1 MTDYSDLLESL
12 LQCHGEP
19 LTLER
24 QGEAYNQGAEN
35 DSNDGKWHDVGI
47 CPSISQ
53 FDECYQLPLYELE
66 TTHNPA
72 CE

>member
-24 QGEAYNQGAEN
+24 QGEAY
-35 DSNDGKWHDVGI
+35 
-47 CPSISQ
+47 
-53 FDECYQLPLYELE
+53 
-66 TTHNPA
+66 TTREPKMTQMMGSGMMSESVLQYPNLMSA
-72 CE
+72 S